1 MQWFMWLG
9 IALTFPLSYPIS
21 AILDKILGAE
31 VGLVMS
37 KGMMKKFFQMQQEKG
52 ELSVDE
58 KKILVAALELNRKEV
73 KEVMT
78 PINEVYMLEINTV
91 IDKQILKEIY

>member
-1 MQWFMWLG
+1 
-9 IALTFPLSYPIS
+9 
-21 AILDKILGAE
+21 
-31 VGLVMS
+31 
-37 KGMMKKFFQMQQEKG
+37 MQQEKG